1 MPMNTALF
9 NKEVPLSIREKLKE
23 IGVSTPILF
32 EDEHSNRIV
41 LYSQLTTYACAFD
54 FLFRKGYLIS
64 VSKDYD
70 LAEECFSGAFDWTV
84 DGSTTKDSDAGGFAD
99 TWFEAANK
107 AILKT
112 IELIEKKED
121 GE

>member
-1 MPMNTALF
+1 MDTALF
-9 NKEVPLSIREKLKE
+9 NKELPSFIKEQLKE
-23 IGVSTPILF
+23 VGLRTPVLYV
-32 EDEHSNRIV
+32 DEHNNEMV
-41 LYSQLTTYACAFD
+41 PYSQLITYAYAFD
-54 FLFRKGYLIS
+54 FLFEKGYLIS

-112 IELIEKKED
+112 IELIQKN
-121 GE
+121 

>member
-1 MPMNTALF
+1 MNKAFF
-9 NKEVPLSIREKLKE
+9 NKEVPFFIREQLKE
-23 IGVSTPILF
+23 IGLITPILF
-32 EDEHSNRIV
+32 VDEHNNEMV
-41 LYSQLTTYACAFD
+41 PYNQLITYAYAFD
-54 FLFRKGYLIS
+54 FLFEKGYLIS

-70 LAEECFSGAFDWTV
+70 LAEECFSGAFDWAV

-112 IELIEKKED
+112 IELIQKN
-121 GE
+121 

>member
-1 MPMNTALF
+1 MNTALF
-9 NKEVPLSIREKLKE
+9 NKEVPFSIREKLKE
-23 IGVSTPILF
+23 IGFSTPVLF
-32 EDEHSNRIV
+32 EDEHSNRIA
-41 LYSQLTTYACAFD
+41 LYSQLITYTYAFD
-54 FLFRKGYLIS
+54 FLFEKGYLIS

-112 IELIEKKED
+112 IELIQKN
-121 GE
+121 

>member
-1 MPMNTALF
+1 MNTALF
-9 NKEVPLSIREKLKE
+9 NKEVPFSIREKLKE
-23 IGVSTPILF
+23 IGFSTPVLF
-32 EDEHSNRIV
+32 EDEHSNRIA
-41 LYSQLTTYACAFD
+41 LYSQLITYAYAFD
-54 FLFRKGYLIS
+54 FLFEKGYLIS

-112 IELIEKKED
+112 IELIQKKED

>member
-1 MPMNTALF
+1 MSTVLL
-9 NKEVPLSIREKLKE
+9 NKEVPFSIREKLKE
-23 IGVSTPILF
+23 IGFSTPVLF
-32 EDEHSNRIV
+32 EDEHSNRIA

-70 LAEECFSGAFDWTV
+70 LAEECFSGAYDWSV
-84 DGSTTKDSDAGGFAD
+84 DGPTTKDSDAGGFAD

-112 IELIEKKED
+112 IELIQKKED

>member
-1 MPMNTALF
+1 MNTALF
-9 NKEVPLSIREKLKE
+9 NKEVPFSIREKLKE
-23 IGVSTPILF
+23 IGLSNPILF
-32 EDEHSNRIV
+32 EDEHNNRIV
-41 LYSQLTTYACAFD
+41 LYSQLITYAYAFD
-54 FLFRKGYLIS
+54 FLFKKGYLIS
-64 VSKDYD
+64 ISKDYD
-70 LAEECFSGAFDWTV
+70 LAEECFSGAFDWSV
-84 DGSTTKDSDAGGFAD
+84 DGSTAKDSDAGFAD

>member
-1 MPMNTALF
+1 MSTALF
-9 NKEVPLSIREKLKE
+9 NKEVPFSIREKLKE
-23 IGVSTPILF
+23 IGFSTPILF
-32 EDEHSNRIV
+32 EDEHNNRIV
-41 LYSQLTTYACAFD
+41 LYSQLITYACAFD

-70 LAEECFSGAFDWTV
+70 LAEECFSGAYDWSV
-84 DGSTTKDSDAGGFAD
+84 DGPTTKDSDAGGFAD

-112 IELIEKKED
+112 IELIQKKED

>member
-1 MPMNTALF
+1 MMNTELF
-9 NKEVPLSIREKLKE
+9 NKELPFSIKEQLKE
-23 IGVSTPILF
+23 IRLSTPTPF
-32 EDEHSNRIV
+32 VDEP
-41 LYSQLTTYACAFD
+41 TTYACAFD

-70 LAEECFSGAFDWTV
+70 LAEECFSGAYDWSV
-84 DGSTTKDSDAGGFAD
+84 DGSTTKDSDVGSFAD